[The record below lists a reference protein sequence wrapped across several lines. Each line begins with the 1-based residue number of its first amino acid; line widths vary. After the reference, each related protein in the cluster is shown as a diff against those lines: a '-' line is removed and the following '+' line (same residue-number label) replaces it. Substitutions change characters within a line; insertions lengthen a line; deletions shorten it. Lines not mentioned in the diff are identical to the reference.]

1 MAFHGLK
8 VGKVEKVEEL
18 PRDAKG
24 LDVDME

>member
-1 MAFHGLK
+1 MAFHSLK
-8 VGKVEKVEEL
+8 VGKVEEVEEL